1 MNKLNLNFKKETFDI
16 QNCFECV
23 NYDLGAC
30 EGCKFETECEKYRI
44 EDMICTYITK
54 YNVKVNVEN
63 INRETLDKL
72 QNAILEGKVQE
83 RTNKKGVLDIDLTEE
98 GAFIVFVPKE
108 IEYTTEENLKDFSNK
123 SYLKVDGTYATLGA
137 TNKQQRTL
145 KMFVYNYKISI
156 SADCLSNRQKASQ
169 KITEIYK
176 AIEEGRVKKR
186 QDKTPNTT
194 VKIVDNKLSL
204 VIDKK
209 RVRKQQEQ
217 YINGFDEFNQRTNA
231 SQYVG
236 A

>member
-1 MNKLNLNFKKETFDI
+1 MKKVI
-16 QNCFECV
+16 
-23 NYDLGAC
+23 DLGFGNTV
-30 EGCKFETECEKYRI
+30 EVSLVNNTNEVVENNFDTQECKEIEET
-44 EDMICTYITK
+44 ICSYITK
-54 YNVKVNVEN
+54 YNVKVKVEN
-63 INRETLDKL
+63 FNKETRDKIY
-72 QNAILEGKVQE
+72 NAITTGQLTE
-83 RTNKKGVLDIDLTEE
+83 RTNTNGVLDIDMSED
-98 GAFIVFVPKE
+98 GAYVVFVPQE
-108 IEYTTEENLKDFSNK
+108 IEYTTEENLKDFTNK

-176 AIEEGRVKKR
+176 AIEEGRIEQR
-186 QDKTPNTT
+186 QDRVPNTI
-194 VKIVDNKLSL
+194 VKIVDDKLSL
-204 VIDKK
+204 VLDK
-209 RVRKQQEQ
+209 RRIRKQEQ